1 MFEQAINQGPGTGSF
16 ATHTFEILIMLLG
29 AFLLGLW
36 LGWTLWNRNRQVAE
50 KLRVDNQSL
59 EASVLAL
66 RGEND
71 SIRTAL
77 TTINSEKDLLTAQLV
92 TAQRDNTLFRERLQ
106 EIDLHL
112 NSTMN
117 LNRKL
122 ETELALSAEPETPAT
137 TVELEIEM
145 PVSQPFTPNPEPEP
159 VAETPTPTFQDEPD
173 ELPIIP
179 PFEDD
184 ASYRSSITEIPP
196 PPPPVM
202 HTQRDDLRV
211 IEGIGPKIEEVL
223 YSNGIQT
230 YRDLA
235 VTSVDR
241 IREILATAGPR
252 YTMHNPGTWSAQA
265 NLAANGEWENLKA
278 YQDFLN
284 AGKSK

>member
-1 MFEQAINQGPGTGSF
+1 MFEQAINQGPGSGSF
-16 ATHTFEILIMLLG
+16 TTHTFEILIMLLG

-36 LGWTLWNRNRQVAE
+36 LGWTLWNRNRQMAD
-50 KLRVDNQSL
+50 KLRIDNQSL

-71 SIRTAL
+71 SMRTAL
-77 TTINSEKDLLTAQLV
+77 TTVNSEKDLLTAQLL

-106 EIDLHL
+106 EIDQHL
-112 NSTMN
+112 NSTMS

-122 ETELALSAEPETPAT
+122 ETELALSNEPEKPAA
-137 TVELEIEM
+137 TVELEIDM
-145 PVSQPFTPNPEPEP
+145 PNPTFPEDYESAP
-159 VAETPTPTFQDEPD
+159 MEETRASVYEVEMD

-179 PFEDD
+179 PFEEDPTYK
-184 ASYRSSITEIPP
+184 ASITEIPP
-196 PPPPVM
+196 PPPPAM
-202 HTQRDDLRV
+202 TAQRDDLRV

-223 YSNGIQT
+223 FSNGIQT

-241 IREILATAGPR
+241 IREILATAGSR

>member
-16 ATHTFEILIMLLG
+16 ATHTFEIIIMLLG

-36 LGWTLWNRNRQVAE
+36 LGWTLWNRNRQIAE

-66 RGEND
+66 RGENE

-106 EIDLHL
+106 EIDQHL
-112 NSTMN
+112 NSTMT

-122 ETELALSAEPETPAT
+122 ETELALSAEPETPST
-137 TVELEIEM
+137 TVELEIE
-145 PVSQPFTPNPEPEP
+145 TPAAPTFIAPEPKSEP
-159 VAETPTPTFQDEPD
+159 EIAAPTFTNEVD

-184 ASYRSSITEIPP
+184 AAYRPAITEMPPLPP
-196 PPPPVM
+196 PAM
-202 HTQRDDLRV
+202 TIQRDDLRV

-284 AGKSK
+284 AGKGK

>member
-92 TAQRDNTLFRERLQ
+92 TAQRDNSLFRERLH
-106 EIDLHL
+106 EIDQHL

-137 TVELEIEM
+137 TVELEIDI
-145 PVSQPFTPNPEPEP
+145 PVSAPVTPEPEP
-159 VAETPTPTFQDEPD
+159 IVETPVPTFQDEPD

-184 ASYRSSITEIPP
+184 ASYRSSVSEIPP
-196 PPPPVM
+196 PPPVM
-202 HTQRDDLRV
+202 NTQRDDLRV

>member
-16 ATHTFEILIMLLG
+16 ATHTFEIIIMLLG

-36 LGWTLWNRNRQVAE
+36 LGWTLWNRNRQIAE

-66 RGEND
+66 RGENE

-106 EIDLHL
+106 EIDQHL
-112 NSTMN
+112 NSTMT

-122 ETELALSAEPETPAT
+122 ETELALSAEPETPST
-137 TVELEIEM
+137 TVELEIE
-145 PVSQPFTPNPEPEP
+145 TPAAPTFIAPEPKSEP
-159 VAETPTPTFQDEPD
+159 EIAAPTFTNEVD

-184 ASYRSSITEIPP
+184 AAYRPAITEMPP
-196 PPPPVM
+196 PPPPAM
-202 HTQRDDLRV
+202 TIQRDDLRV

-284 AGKSK
+284 AGKGK